1 MLKNFIL
8 YYIVFFSEMATFSF
22 ESKIVATGGLTGE
35 LRFFDLLSG
44 DCLHAIPSRGE
55 NLVHI
60 NKIVPKEK
68 LLAVCG
74 NPWIRI
80 HPLEDLEGPPTIYS
94 GAHTNNVTT
103 IGFNE
108 ESKWFVSA
116 GEDGKIFIWDLR
128 ASGFQT
134 SLNHGPAINCGS
146 LHPNQGVFVY
156 GDQEGFLNVFDLA
169 ANRVVR
175 SAIGERHTGI
185 GVSNLLIVDEIG
197 SVICTHDNRMIS
209 ILNDPSHCEAISDE
223 FEENQIV
230 HDDSSP
236 KNGLCAPPMLLPL
249 ISRSV
254 SSPKP
259 PSLNGRIKDHTTLQG
274 PPCTPLQSIGQEF
287 NDSTGYIT
295 SIATSEP
302 RHGEQLKA
310 VCASFSTG
318 VVRIWRQN
326 NTDKTLVLDGTIE
339 RKRSSK
345 LSDTWCWDTKF
356 VDRHGQFVLS
366 SFSDGTCVL
375 SDATRPLDLS
385 IAVHPFGLGK
395 PVRNIAILDKT
406 IR

>member
-1 MLKNFIL
+1 
-8 YYIVFFSEMATFSF
+8 MATFSF

-35 LRFFDLLSG
+35 VRLFDLLSG
-44 DCLHAIPSRGE
+44 DCLHAIPCRKE

-60 NKIVPKEK
+60 NKIIPKEK

-80 HPLEDLEGPPTIYS
+80 HPIDDLEAPPTVYI
-94 GAHTNNVTT
+94 GGHTNNVTT

-108 ESKWFVSA
+108 ECKWFLSA

-128 ASGFQT
+128 GSGFQT

-146 LHPNQGVFVY
+146 LHPNQGAFIY
-156 GDQEGFLNVFDLA
+156 GDQEGYLNVFDLA

-175 SAIGERHTGI
+175 SAIGERQTGI
-185 GVSNLLIVDEIG
+185 GVSNLIVDGIG
-197 SVICTHDNRMIS
+197 SVICTHDNRIIS
-209 ILNDPSHCEAISDE
+209 ILSDPSHCDAISDE
-223 FEENQIV
+223 CEEFQTV

-259 PSLNGRIKDHTTLQG
+259 PSLNERIKDHTTLQG
-274 PPCTPLQSIGQEF
+274 LPCTPLQSICQEF
-287 NDSTGYIT
+287 NESTGYIT
-295 SIATSEP
+295 SIATSE
-302 RHGEQLKA
+302 HCLSQQSKA
-310 VCASFSTG
+310 ICASFSSG
-318 VVRIWRQN
+318 AVRIWRQN
-326 NTDKTLVLDGTIE
+326 NNDTTLVPDGAIQH
-339 RKRSSK
+339 KRSTK
-345 LSDTWCWDTKF
+345 LRDTWCWDTKF
-356 VDRHGQFVLS
+356 VDHHGQFLLS
-366 SFSDGTCVL
+366 SFADGTCVL
-375 SDATRPLDLS
+375 SDSTRPLEPA

-395 PVRNIAILDKT
+395 PVRTIAILDKT